1 MQMYKV
7 FIENKAVIFKIN
19 PQLNKKNQ
27 LSKKQIWKKI
37 KWITKT
43 QLDGIAFEI
52 KSKDEFKE
60 IFNKYKFIKAA
71 GGLVQRKNKFLF
83 IKRNGVW
90 DIPKGKLEKGEK
102 VKKAAIREIVEECN
116 VNPPKIKAHLL
127 NTYHTY
133 TMNGKKYLKKTYW
146 FWMMANQKDKK
157 LKPQTEEG
165 ISKVKYVKVKKFDKI
180 KSKTYKSIVEVINV
194 LESRLDNIN

>member
-19 PQLNKKNQ
+19 PQINKKSK

-37 KWITKT
+37 KWVSKT
-43 QLDGIAFEI
+43 DLNGIAFEI
-52 KSKDEFKE
+52 KNEKQFWEVFED
-60 IFNKYKFIKAA
+60 YKFIEAA

-102 VKKAAIREIVEECN
+102 VKQAAVREIVEECN
-116 VNPPKIKAHLL
+116 VNPPKIKEHLID
-127 NTYHTY
+127 TFHTY
-133 TMNGKKYLKKTYW
+133 EMKGKKILKKTYW
-146 FWMMANQKDKK
+146 FWMEANKKDRK
-157 LKPQTEEG
+157 LKPQKEEG
-165 ISKVKYVKVKKFDKI
+165 ITKVKYIKPSKFVKI
-180 KSKTYKSIVEVINV
+180 KSNTYQSILEVINL
-194 LESRLDNIN
+194 LEHKIG

>member
-7 FIENKAVIFKIN
+7 FIKNKAIIFKIN
-19 PQLNKKNQ
+19 PQITKKSQ

-37 KWITKT
+37 KWVTKT
-43 QLDGIAFEI
+43 NLDGVAFEI
-52 KSKDEFKE
+52 KNDNQFWD
-60 IFNKYKFIKAA
+60 IFNGYKFIEAA

-102 VKKAAIREIVEECN
+102 VEQAAVREIVEECN
-116 VNPPKIKAHLL
+116 VNSPKIKEHLI

-133 TMNGKKYLKKTYW
+133 KMNGKKCLKKTYW
-146 FWMMANQKDKK
+146 FWMEANKKDKK
-157 LKPQTEEG
+157 LKPQKEEG
-165 ISKVKYVKVKKFDKI
+165 ITKVKYLKPSKFDKV
-180 KSKTYKSIVEVINV
+180 KSNTYQSIIEVINI
-194 LESRLDNIN
+194 LESKLD

>member
-19 PQLNKKNQ
+19 PQVKKKSQ

-37 KWITKT
+37 KWVTKT
-43 QLDGIAFEI
+43 NLNGVAFEI
-52 KSKDEFKE
+52 KNDNQFWDV
-60 IFNKYKFIKAA
+60 FNGYQFIEAA

-102 VKKAAIREIVEECN
+102 VKQAAIREIVEECN
-116 VNPPKIKAHLL
+116 VNPPKIKEHLID
-127 NTYHTY
+127 TYHTY
-133 TMNGKKYLKKTYW
+133 KMNGKKCLKKTYW
-146 FWMMANQKDKK
+146 FWMEANKKDKK
-157 LKPQTEEG
+157 LKPQKEEG
-165 ISKVKYVKVKKFDKI
+165 ITKVKYLKTSKFDKV
-180 KSKTYKSIVEVINV
+180 KSNTYQSIIEVIDT
-194 LESRLDNIN
+194 LEGKLD